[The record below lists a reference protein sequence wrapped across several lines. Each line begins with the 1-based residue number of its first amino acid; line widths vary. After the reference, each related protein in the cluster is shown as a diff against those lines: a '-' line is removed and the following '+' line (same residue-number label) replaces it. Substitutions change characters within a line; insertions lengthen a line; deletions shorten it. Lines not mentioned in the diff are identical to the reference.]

1 MPIEK
6 NLKSRNIVKF
16 FIVMAML
23 LGSSVAS
30 AENKQITSPDGK
42 LVVTVA
48 DMDGRPSYSVSYD
61 NVLFLKPSPLGMIA
75 NIGDFSSGMSLEK
88 NVSTNK
94 IDETYELASIK
105 KSKVHYVANEAVFS
119 FTQQGKTIYDVIF
132 RISNNDVAFKYKMY
146 PQGKTLSCVV
156 KQEATGFAFPDGTT
170 TFLCPQSK
178 PMGGF
183 ARTSPSYE
191 TSYTADDVAG
201 KNGWGEGYT
210 FPCLFR
216 NGDNGWALV
225 SETGVN
231 GGYCASR
238 LLGHKGG
245 TYTIGFPQEGE
256 ANGNGTV
263 SPGIAL
269 PGETPWRTITVGK
282 TLAPIVET
290 TVPFDVVKPLYPA
303 KGEYTYGRG
312 SWSWIIGMDGS
323 TNYKEQLR
331 YIDFSAAMGYQSVL
345 VDALW
350 DKQIGRDKIEELAKY
365 GKDKGVALYLWY
377 NSNGYWND
385 APQTPRGI
393 MDNAI
398 ARRKEMKWMQ
408 SIGIRGIKVDFFG
421 GDKQMTMQLY
431 EDILSDANEYGLL
444 VIFHGCTLPR
454 GWERM
459 YPNFASSEAVLASEN
474 LHFSQGSCDNE
485 AFNATLHPFIRNT
498 VGSMDFGGSA
508 LNKYYNADNAPRG
521 SRRVTSDVYAL
532 ATAVLFQ
539 SPVQHFALAPNN
551 LTDAPSWAIDFM
563 KEVPTTWDEVRFID
577 GYPGKYVILARR
589 HGDKWYIAGVNAQ
602 KETLKLKVNLPM
614 FSNGEKVR
622 LFSDDKALQG
632 GVKQIEIGK
641 KQELQLAIPCNGGV
655 LITR

>member
-1 MPIEK
+1 M
-6 NLKSRNIVKF
+6 KF

-61 NVLFLKPSPLGMIA
+61 NVLFLKPSPLGIIA

-105 KSKVHYVANEAVFS
+105 QSKVRYVANEAVFS

-132 RISNNDVAFKYKMY
+132 RISNNDVAFKYRMY
-146 PQGKTLSCVV
+146 PQGETLSCVV
-156 KQEATGFAFPDGTT
+156 KQEVTGFVFPDGTT

-216 NGDNGWALV
+216 NGDNGWTLV

-238 LLGHKGG
+238 LLGHKEGV
-245 TYTIGFPQEGE
+245 YTIGFPQEGE

-290 TVPFDVVKPLYPA
+290 TVPFDVVKPLYQA

-350 DKQIGRDKIEELAKY
+350 DKQIGRDKIEELVKY

-602 KETLKLKVNLPM
+602 KGTLKLKVNLPM

-632 GVKQIEIGK
+632 GVKQIGIGK
-641 KQELQLAIPCNGGV
+641 KQELQLTIPCNGGV
-655 LITR
+655 LITK

>member
-1 MPIEK
+1 
-6 NLKSRNIVKF
+6 
-16 FIVMAML
+16 
-23 LGSSVAS
+23 
-30 AENKQITSPDGK
+30 
-42 LVVTVA
+42 
-48 DMDGRPSYSVSYD
+48 
-61 NVLFLKPSPLGMIA
+61 MIA

-132 RISNNDVAFKYKMY
+132 RISNNDVAFKYRMY
-146 PQGKTLSCVV
+146 PQGETLSCVI
-156 KQEATGFAFPDGTT
+156 KKEATGFAFPDGTT

-216 NGDNGWALV
+216 NGDNGWVLV

-238 LLGHKGG
+238 LLGHKEGV
-245 TYTIGFPQEGE
+245 YTIGFPQEGE

-290 TVPFDVVKPLYPA
+290 TVPFDVVKPLYQA

>member
-1 MPIEK
+1 M
-6 NLKSRNIVKF
+6 VKF

-146 PQGKTLSCVV
+146 PQGETLSCVV
-156 KQEATGFAFPDGTT
+156 KQEVTGFAFPDGTT

-216 NGDNGWALV
+216 NGDNGWVLV

-245 TYTIGFPQEGE
+245 VYTIGFPQEGE

-290 TVPFDVVKPLYPA
+290 TVPFDVVKPLYQA

-350 DKQIGRDKIEELAKY
+350 DKQIGREKIEELAKY

-474 LHFSQGSCDNE
+474 LHFSQGSCDHE

-551 LTDAPSWAIDFM
+551 LTDSPSWAIDFM

>member
-1 MPIEK
+1 
-6 NLKSRNIVKF
+6 
-16 FIVMAML
+16 
-23 LGSSVAS
+23 
-30 AENKQITSPDGK
+30 
-42 LVVTVA
+42 
-48 DMDGRPSYSVSYD
+48 
-61 NVLFLKPSPLGMIA
+61 
-75 NIGDFSSGMSLEK
+75 MSLEK

-105 KSKVHYVANEAVFS
+105 QSKVRYVANEAVFS

-146 PQGKTLSCVV
+146 PQGETLSCVV
-156 KQEATGFAFPDGTT
+156 KQEVTGFVFPDGTT

-216 NGDNGWALV
+216 NGDNGWVLV

-245 TYTIGFPQEGE
+245 VYTIGFPQEGE

-551 LTDAPSWAIDFM
+551 LTDSPSWAIDFM

-614 FSNGEKVR
+614 FSNGEKVK

-632 GVKQIEIGK
+632 SVKQIEIGK

-655 LITR
+655 LITK

>member
-1 MPIEK
+1 MSVEK
-6 NLKSRNIVKF
+6 NLKSRNMVKF

-146 PQGKTLSCVV
+146 PQGETLSCVV

-191 TSYTADDVAG
+191 TSYTADDAAG

-216 NGDNGWALV
+216 NGDNGWVLV

-245 TYTIGFPQEGE
+245 VYTIGFPQEGE

-290 TVPFDVVKPLYPA
+290 TVPFDVVKPLYQA

-365 GKDKGVALYLWY
+365 GKNKGVALYLWY

-474 LHFSQGSCDNE
+474 LHFSQGSCDHE

-551 LTDAPSWAIDFM
+551 LTDSPSWAIDFM

-632 GVKQIEIGK
+632 GVKQIGIGK
-641 KQELQLAIPCNGGV
+641 KQELQLTIPCNGGV
-655 LITR
+655 LITK

>member
-1 MPIEK
+1 M
-6 NLKSRNIVKF
+6 VKF

-132 RISNNDVAFKYKMY
+132 RISNNDVAFKYRMY
-146 PQGKTLSCVV
+146 PQGETLSCVV
-156 KQEATGFAFPDGTT
+156 KQEVTGFVFPDGTT

-216 NGDNGWALV
+216 NGDNGWVLV

-231 GGYCASR
+231 GRYCASR
-238 LLGHKGG
+238 LLGHKEGV
-245 TYTIGFPQEGE
+245 YTIGFPQEGE

-290 TVPFDVVKPLYPA
+290 TVPFDVVKPLYQA

-602 KETLKLKVNLPM
+602 KETLQLKVNLPM

-632 GVKQIEIGK
+632 GVKQIGIGK
-641 KQELQLAIPCNGGV
+641 KQELQLTIPCNGGV
-655 LITR
+655 LITK

>member
-1 MPIEK
+1 M
-6 NLKSRNIVKF
+6 KF

-42 LVVTVA
+42 LVVTVV

-61 NVLFLKPSPLGMIA
+61 NVLFLKSSPLGIIA

-105 KSKVHYVANEAVFS
+105 QSKVRYVANEAVFS

-146 PQGKTLSCVV
+146 PQGETLSCVV
-156 KQEATGFAFPDGTT
+156 KQEVTGFAFPDGTT

-216 NGDNGWALV
+216 NGDNGWVLV

-238 LLGHKGG
+238 LLGHKEGV
-245 TYTIGFPQEGE
+245 YTIGFPQEGE

-350 DKQIGRDKIEELAKY
+350 DKQIGREKIEELAKY

-498 VGSMDFGGSA
+498 VGSMDLGGSA

-641 KQELQLAIPCNGGV
+641 KQELQLSIPCNGGI
-655 LITR
+655 LITK

>member
-1 MPIEK
+1 M
-6 NLKSRNIVKF
+6 KF

-23 LGSSVAS
+23 LGSSIVS
-30 AENKQITSPDGK
+30 AEDKQIASPDGK

-61 NVLFLKPSPLGMIA
+61 NVLFLKPSPLGIIA

-146 PQGKTLSCVV
+146 PQGETLSCVV
-156 KQEATGFAFPDGTT
+156 KQEVTGFVFPDGTT

-191 TSYTADDVAG
+191 TSYTADDAAG

-216 NGDNGWALV
+216 NGDNGWVLV

-238 LLGHKGG
+238 LLGHKEGV
-245 TYTIGFPQEGE
+245 YTIGFPQEGE

-290 TVPFDVVKPLYPA
+290 TVPFDVVKPLYSA

-551 LTDAPSWAIDFM
+551 LTDAPAWAIDFM

-632 GVKQIEIGK
+632 GVKQIGIGK
-641 KQELQLAIPCNGGV
+641 KQELQLTIPCNGGV
-655 LITR
+655 LITK

>member
-1 MPIEK
+1 M
-6 NLKSRNIVKF
+6 KF

-61 NVLFLKPSPLGMIA
+61 NVLFLKPSPLGIIA

-105 KSKVHYVANEAVFS
+105 QSKVRYVANEAVCS

-146 PQGKTLSCVV
+146 PQGETLSCVV
-156 KQEATGFAFPDGTT
+156 KQEVTGFAFPDGTT

-216 NGDNGWALV
+216 NGDNGWILV

-238 LLGHKGG
+238 LLGQEGG

-365 GKDKGVALYLWY
+365 GKNKGVALYLWY

-474 LHFSQGSCDNE
+474 LHFSQGSCDHE

-508 LNKYYNADNAPRG
+508 LNKYYNADNASRG

-632 GVKQIEIGK
+632 SVKQIGIGK
-641 KQELQLAIPCNGGV
+641 KQELQLSIPCNGGV
-655 LITR
+655 LITK

>member
-1 MPIEK
+1 MSVEK
-6 NLKSRNIVKF
+6 NLKSRNMMKF

-61 NVLFLKPSPLGMIA
+61 NVLFLKPSPLGIIA

-105 KSKVHYVANEAVFS
+105 KSKVRYVANEAVFS

-146 PQGKTLSCVV
+146 PQGETLSCVV
-156 KQEATGFAFPDGTT
+156 KQEVTGFAFPDGTT

-216 NGDNGWALV
+216 NGDNGWVLV

-245 TYTIGFPQEGE
+245 VYTIGFPQEGE

-385 APQTPRGI
+385 APQTPRSI

-655 LITR
+655 LITK

>member
-1 MPIEK
+1 MSVEK
-6 NLKSRNIVKF
+6 NLKSRNMMKF

-61 NVLFLKPSPLGMIA
+61 NVLFLKPSPLGIIA
-75 NIGDFSSGMSLEK
+75 SIGDFSSGMSLEK

-105 KSKVHYVANEAVFS
+105 KSKIRYVANEAVFS

-146 PQGKTLSCVV
+146 PQGETLSCVV

-216 NGDNGWALV
+216 NGDNGWVLV

-238 LLGHKGG
+238 LLGHKEGV
-245 TYTIGFPQEGE
+245 YTIGFPQEGE

-290 TVPFDVVKPLYPA
+290 TVPFDVVKPLYQA

-385 APQTPRGI
+385 APQTPRGM

-398 ARRKEMKWMQ
+398 ARRQEMKWMQ

-614 FSNGEKVR
+614 FSNGEKVK

-632 GVKQIEIGK
+632 GVKQIGIGK
-641 KQELQLAIPCNGGV
+641 KQELQLSIPCNGGV
-655 LITR
+655 LITK

>member
-1 MPIEK
+1 MM
-6 NLKSRNIVKF
+6 KF

-146 PQGKTLSCVV
+146 PQGEALSCVIR
-156 KQEATGFAFPDGTT
+156 KEATGFAFPDGTT

-216 NGDNGWALV
+216 NGDNGWVLV

-245 TYTIGFPQEGE
+245 VYTIGFPQEGE

-474 LHFSQGSCDNE
+474 LHFSQGSCDHE

-632 GVKQIEIGK
+632 DVKQIEIGK

>member
-1 MPIEK
+1 
-6 NLKSRNIVKF
+6 
-16 FIVMAML
+16 
-23 LGSSVAS
+23 
-30 AENKQITSPDGK
+30 
-42 LVVTVA
+42 
-48 DMDGRPSYSVSYD
+48 
-61 NVLFLKPSPLGMIA
+61 
-75 NIGDFSSGMSLEK
+75 MSLEK

-105 KSKVHYVANEAVFS
+105 KSKVRYVANEAVFS

-146 PQGKTLSCVV
+146 PQGETLSCVV
-156 KQEATGFAFPDGTT
+156 KQEVTGFVFPDGTT

-216 NGDNGWALV
+216 NGDNGWVLV

-245 TYTIGFPQEGE
+245 VYTIGFPQEGE

-614 FSNGEKVR
+614 FSNGEKVK

-632 GVKQIEIGK
+632 GVKQIGIGK
-641 KQELQLAIPCNGGV
+641 KQELQLTIPCNGGV
-655 LITR
+655 LITK

>member
-1 MPIEK
+1 M
-6 NLKSRNIVKF
+6 KF
-16 FIVMAML
+16 FIAMAML
-23 LGSSVAS
+23 LVSSVAS
-30 AENKQITSPDGK
+30 AEDKQIASPDGK
-42 LVVTVA
+42 LVVTVS
-48 DMDGRPSYSVSYD
+48 DRDGRPSYSVSYD
-61 NVLFLKPSPLGMIA
+61 NVLFLEPSPLGIVA

-88 NVSTNK
+88 NVLINE
-94 IDETYELASIK
+94 IDETYELPSIK
-105 KSKVHYVANEAVFS
+105 QSKVHYVANEAVFL
-119 FTQQGKTIYDVIF
+119 FTQQGKTVYDVIF

-146 PQGKTLSCVV
+146 PQGETLSCVIR
-156 KQEATGFAFPDGTT
+156 KEATGFAFPDGTT

-183 ARTSPSYE
+183 ACTSPSYE

-216 NGDNGWALV
+216 NGDNGWVLV

-238 LLGHKGG
+238 LLGQKGG
-245 TYTIGFPQEGE
+245 VYTIGFPQEGE

-269 PGETPWRTITVGK
+269 PGETPWRTITLGK

-431 EDILSDANEYGLL
+431 EDILADANEYGLL

-454 GWERM
+454 GWEHM
-459 YPNFASSEAVLASEN
+459 FPNYASSEAVLASEN
-474 LHFSQGSCDNE
+474 LHFSQGSCDHE

-521 SRRVTSDVYAL
+521 SRRVTSDVFAL

-551 LTDAPSWAIDFM
+551 LTDAPAWAIDFM

-602 KETLKLKVNLPM
+602 KETLKLKINLPM

-622 LFSDDKALQG
+622 LYGDDKALQG
-632 GVKQIEIGK
+632 SVKQIEIGK
-641 KQELQLAIPCNGGV
+641 KQELQLAIPCNGGI
-655 LITR
+655 LITQ

>member
-1 MPIEK
+1 MSVEK
-6 NLKSRNIVKF
+6 NLKSRNMMKF

-23 LGSSVAS
+23 LGSSVTS

-105 KSKVHYVANEAVFS
+105 KSKVRYVANEAVFS

-132 RISNNDVAFKYKMY
+132 RISNNDVAFKYRMY
-146 PQGKTLSCVV
+146 PQGETLSCVI
-156 KQEATGFAFPDGTT
+156 KKEATGFAFPDGTT

-191 TSYTADDVAG
+191 TSYTADDAAG

-216 NGDNGWALV
+216 NGDNGWVLV

-231 GGYCASR
+231 GRYCASR
-238 LLGHKGG
+238 LLGHKEGV
-245 TYTIGFPQEGE
+245 YTIGFPQEGE

-290 TVPFDVVKPLYPA
+290 TVPFDVVKPLYSA

-474 LHFSQGSCDNE
+474 LHFSQGSCDHE

-602 KETLKLKVNLPM
+602 KETLQLKVNLPM

-632 GVKQIEIGK
+632 GVKQIGIGK
-641 KQELQLAIPCNGGV
+641 KQELQLTIPCNGGV
-655 LITR
+655 LITK

>member
-1 MPIEK
+1 M
-6 NLKSRNIVKF
+6 KF

-105 KSKVHYVANEAVFS
+105 QSKVRYVANEAVFS

-132 RISNNDVAFKYKMY
+132 RISNNDVAFKYKIY
-146 PQGKTLSCVV
+146 PQGETLSCVV
-156 KQEATGFAFPDGTT
+156 KQEVTGFAFPDGTT

-216 NGDNGWALV
+216 NGDNGWVLV

-245 TYTIGFPQEGE
+245 VYTIGFPQEGE

-350 DKQIGRDKIEELAKY
+350 DKQIGREKIEELAKY

-474 LHFSQGSCDNE
+474 LHFSQGSCDHE

-632 GVKQIEIGK
+632 DVKQIEIGK

>member
-1 MPIEK
+1 M
-6 NLKSRNIVKF
+6 
-16 FIVMAML
+16 
-23 LGSSVAS
+23 
-30 AENKQITSPDGK
+30 
-42 LVVTVA
+42 
-48 DMDGRPSYSVSYD
+48 
-61 NVLFLKPSPLGMIA
+61 
-75 NIGDFSSGMSLEK
+75 
-88 NVSTNK
+88 
-94 IDETYELASIK
+94 
-105 KSKVHYVANEAVFS
+105 ANEAVFS

-132 RISNNDVAFKYKMY
+132 RISNNDVAFKYKIY
-146 PQGKTLSCVV
+146 PQGETLSCVV
-156 KQEATGFAFPDGTT
+156 KQEVTGFAFPDGTT

-216 NGDNGWALV
+216 NGDNGWVLV

-245 TYTIGFPQEGE
+245 VYTIGFPQEGE

-269 PGETPWRTITVGK
+269 PGETPWRTITMGK

-350 DKQIGRDKIEELAKY
+350 DKQIGREKIEELAKY

-474 LHFSQGSCDNE
+474 LHFSQGSCDHE

-563 KEVPTTWDEVRFID
+563 KEVPTAWDEVRFID

>member
-1 MPIEK
+1 MSVEK
-6 NLKSRNIVKF
+6 NLKSRNRMKF

-30 AENKQITSPDGK
+30 AENKQVTSPDGK
-42 LVVTVA
+42 LVVTVS
-48 DMDGRPSYSVSYD
+48 DTDGRPSYSVSYD
-61 NVLFLKPSPLGMIA
+61 NVLFLQPSPLGMVA

-146 PQGKTLSCVV
+146 PQGETLSCVV
-156 KQEATGFAFPDGTT
+156 EQEATGFVFPDGTT

-191 TSYTADDVAG
+191 TSYTADDAAG

-216 NGDNGWALV
+216 NGDNGWVLV

-256 ANGNGTV
+256 ANGNGTA

-350 DKQIGRDKIEELAKY
+350 DKQIGRDKMEELAKY

-393 MDNAI
+393 MNNAI
-398 ARRKEMKWMQ
+398 ARRKEMRWMQ

-474 LHFSQGSCDNE
+474 LHFSQGSCDHE

-521 SRRVTSDVYAL
+521 SRRMTSDVYAL

-655 LITR
+655 LITQ

>member
-6 NLKSRNIVKF
+6 NLKNRNMVKF

-23 LGSSVAS
+23 LGSSVTS

-61 NVLFLKPSPLGMIA
+61 NVLFLKPSPLGIIA

-105 KSKVHYVANEAVFS
+105 KSKVRYVANEAVFS

-146 PQGKTLSCVV
+146 PQGETLSCVV
-156 KQEATGFAFPDGTT
+156 KQEVTGFVFPDGTT

-216 NGDNGWALV
+216 NGDNGWTLV

-238 LLGHKGG
+238 LLGHKEGV
-245 TYTIGFPQEGE
+245 YTIGFPQEGE

-290 TVPFDVVKPLYPA
+290 TVPFDVVKPLYQA

-350 DKQIGRDKIEELAKY
+350 DKQIGRDKIEELVKY

-602 KETLKLKVNLPM
+602 KGTLKLKVNLPM

-632 GVKQIEIGK
+632 GVKQIGIGK
-641 KQELQLAIPCNGGV
+641 KQELQLTIPCNGGV
-655 LITR
+655 LITK

>member
-1 MPIEK
+1 M
-6 NLKSRNIVKF
+6 VKF

-146 PQGKTLSCVV
+146 PQGETLSCVV
-156 KQEATGFAFPDGTT
+156 KQEVTGFVFPDGTT

-216 NGDNGWALV
+216 NGDNGWVLV

-245 TYTIGFPQEGE
+245 VYTIGFPQEGE

-290 TVPFDVVKPLYPA
+290 TVPFDVVKPLYQA

-365 GKDKGVALYLWY
+365 GKNKGVALYLWY

-474 LHFSQGSCDNE
+474 LHFSQGSCDHE

-551 LTDAPSWAIDFM
+551 LTDSPSWAIDFM

>member
-1 MPIEK
+1 M
-6 NLKSRNIVKF
+6 KF

-23 LGSSVAS
+23 LASSVAS

-132 RISNNDVAFKYKMY
+132 RISNNDVAFKYRMY
-146 PQGKTLSCVV
+146 PQGETLSCVI
-156 KQEATGFAFPDGTT
+156 KKEATGFAFPDGTT

-216 NGDNGWALV
+216 NGDNGWVLV

-238 LLGHKGG
+238 LLGHKEGV
-245 TYTIGFPQEGE
+245 YTIGFPQEGE

-365 GKDKGVALYLWY
+365 GKNKGVALYLWY

-385 APQTPRGI
+385 APQTPRSI

-655 LITR
+655 LITK

>member
-1 MPIEK
+1 M
-6 NLKSRNIVKF
+6 KF

-105 KSKVHYVANEAVFS
+105 QSKVRYVANEAVFS

-146 PQGKTLSCVV
+146 PQGETLSCVV
-156 KQEATGFAFPDGTT
+156 KQEVTGFAFPDGTT

-191 TSYTADDVAG
+191 TSYTADDAAG

-216 NGDNGWALV
+216 NGDNGWVLV

-245 TYTIGFPQEGE
+245 VYTIGFPQEGE

-269 PGETPWRTITVGK
+269 PGETPWRTVTVGK

-290 TVPFDVVKPLYPA
+290 TVPFDVVKPLYQA

-474 LHFSQGSCDNE
+474 LHFSQGSCDHE

-632 GVKQIEIGK
+632 DVKQIEIGK

>member
-1 MPIEK
+1 M
-6 NLKSRNIVKF
+6 KF

-61 NVLFLKPSPLGMIA
+61 NVLFLKPSPLGIIA

-105 KSKVHYVANEAVFS
+105 QSKVRYVANEAVFS

-146 PQGKTLSCVV
+146 PQGETLSCVV
-156 KQEATGFAFPDGTT
+156 KQEVTGFAFPDGTT

-216 NGDNGWALV
+216 NGDNGWVLV

-238 LLGHKGG
+238 LLGHKEGV
-245 TYTIGFPQEGE
+245 YTIGFPQEGE

-551 LTDAPSWAIDFM
+551 LTDAPAWAIDFM

-602 KETLKLKVNLPM
+602 KETLQLKVNLPM

-632 GVKQIEIGK
+632 GVKQIGIGK
-641 KQELQLAIPCNGGV
+641 KQELQLTIPCNGGV
-655 LITR
+655 LITK

>member
-1 MPIEK
+1 M
-6 NLKSRNIVKF
+6 VKF

-61 NVLFLKPSPLGMIA
+61 NVLFLKPSPLGIIA

-105 KSKVHYVANEAVFS
+105 QSKVRYVANEAVFS

-146 PQGKTLSCVV
+146 PQGETLSCVV
-156 KQEATGFAFPDGTT
+156 KQEVTGFVFPDGTT

-216 NGDNGWALV
+216 NGDNGWVLI

-231 GGYCASR
+231 GRYCASR

-245 TYTIGFPQEGE
+245 AYTIGFPQEGE

-290 TVPFDVVKPLYPA
+290 TVPFDVVKPLYQA

-551 LTDAPSWAIDFM
+551 LTDSPSWAIDFM

-655 LITR
+655 LITK

>member
-1 MPIEK
+1 MM
-6 NLKSRNIVKF
+6 KF

-146 PQGKTLSCVV
+146 PQGETLSCVV
-156 KQEATGFAFPDGTT
+156 KQEVTGFVFPDGTT

-216 NGDNGWALV
+216 NGDNGWVLV

-263 SPGIAL
+263 SLGIAL

-632 GVKQIEIGK
+632 DVKQIEIGK

>member
-1 MPIEK
+1 MSVEK
-6 NLKSRNIVKF
+6 NLKSRNMMKF

-61 NVLFLKPSPLGMIA
+61 NVLFLKPSPLGIIA

-146 PQGKTLSCVV
+146 PQGETLSCVV
-156 KQEATGFAFPDGTT
+156 KQEVTGFVFPDGTT

-216 NGDNGWALV
+216 NGDNGWVLV

-238 LLGHKGG
+238 LLGHKEGV
-245 TYTIGFPQEGE
+245 YTIGFPQEGE

-290 TVPFDVVKPLYPA
+290 TVPFDVVKPLYQA

-365 GKDKGVALYLWY
+365 GKNKGVALYLWY

-385 APQTPRGI
+385 APQTPRSI

-563 KEVPTTWDEVRFID
+563 KEVPTAWDEVRFID

-655 LITR
+655 LITK

>member
-1 MPIEK
+1 M
-6 NLKSRNIVKF
+6 VKF

-105 KSKVHYVANEAVFS
+105 QSKVRYVANEAVFS

-132 RISNNDVAFKYKMY
+132 RISNNDVAFKYRMY
-146 PQGKTLSCVV
+146 PQGETLSCVI
-156 KQEATGFAFPDGTT
+156 KKEATGFAFPDGTT

-216 NGDNGWALV
+216 NGDNGWVLV

-238 LLGHKGG
+238 LLGHKEGV
-245 TYTIGFPQEGE
+245 YTIGFPQEGE

-365 GKDKGVALYLWY
+365 GKNKGVALYLWY

-385 APQTPRGI
+385 APQTPRSI

-551 LTDAPSWAIDFM
+551 LTDAPAWAIDFM

-655 LITR
+655 LITK

>member
-1 MPIEK
+1 M
-6 NLKSRNIVKF
+6 KF

-61 NVLFLKPSPLGMIA
+61 NVLFLKSSPLGIIA

-105 KSKVHYVANEAVFS
+105 RSKVHYVANEAVFS

-146 PQGKTLSCVV
+146 PQSETLSCVV
-156 KQEATGFAFPDGTT
+156 KQEVTGFAFPDGTT

-245 TYTIGFPQEGE
+245 VYTIGFPQEGE

-290 TVPFDVVKPLYPA
+290 TVPFDVVKPLYQA

-474 LHFSQGSCDNE
+474 LHFSQGSCDHE

-563 KEVPTTWDEVRFID
+563 KEIPTTWDEVRFID

-632 GVKQIEIGK
+632 SVKQIGIGK
-641 KQELQLAIPCNGGV
+641 KQELQLSIPCNGGI
-655 LITR
+655 LITK

>member
-1 MPIEK
+1 M
-6 NLKSRNIVKF
+6 VKF

-105 KSKVHYVANEAVFS
+105 QSKVRYVANEAVFS

-146 PQGKTLSCVV
+146 PQGETLSCVV
-156 KQEATGFAFPDGTT
+156 KQEVTGFVFPDGTT

-216 NGDNGWALV
+216 NGDNGWVLV

-245 TYTIGFPQEGE
+245 VYTIGFPQEGE

-269 PGETPWRTITVGK
+269 PGETPWRTVTVGK

-290 TVPFDVVKPLYPA
+290 TVPFDVVKPLYQA

-474 LHFSQGSCDNE
+474 LHFSQGSCDHE

-551 LTDAPSWAIDFM
+551 LTDSPSWAIDFM

>member
-1 MPIEK
+1 MSVEK
-6 NLKSRNIVKF
+6 NLKSRNMMKF

-146 PQGKTLSCVV
+146 PQGETLSCVV
-156 KQEATGFAFPDGTT
+156 KQEVTGFAFPDGTT

-216 NGDNGWALV
+216 NGDNGWVLV

-474 LHFSQGSCDNE
+474 LHFSQGSCDHE

-632 GVKQIEIGK
+632 GVKQIGIGK
-641 KQELQLAIPCNGGV
+641 KQELQLTIPCNGGV
-655 LITR
+655 LITK

>member
-1 MPIEK
+1 M
-6 NLKSRNIVKF
+6 KF

-30 AENKQITSPDGK
+30 AENKQMTSPDGK

-146 PQGKTLSCVV
+146 PQGETLSCVV
-156 KQEATGFAFPDGTT
+156 KQEVTGFVFPDGTT

-216 NGDNGWALV
+216 NGDNGWVLV

-245 TYTIGFPQEGE
+245 VYTIGFPQEGE

-350 DKQIGRDKIEELAKY
+350 DKQIGREKIEELAKY
-365 GKDKGVALYLWY
+365 GKNKGVALYLWY

-474 LHFSQGSCDNE
+474 LHFSQGSCDHE

-551 LTDAPSWAIDFM
+551 LTDSPSWAIDFM

-622 LFSDDKALQG
+622 LFSDDKVLQG
-632 GVKQIEIGK
+632 GVKQIGIGK
-641 KQELQLAIPCNGGV
+641 KQELQLSIPCNGGI
-655 LITR
+655 LIVK

>member
-1 MPIEK
+1 MSVEK
-6 NLKSRNIVKF
+6 NLKSRNRMKF

-30 AENKQITSPDGK
+30 AENKQVTSPDGK
-42 LVVTVA
+42 LVVTVS
-48 DMDGRPSYSVSYD
+48 DTDGRPSYSVSYD
-61 NVLFLKPSPLGMIA
+61 NVLFLQPSPLGMVA

-94 IDETYELASIK
+94 IDETYELTSIK
-105 KSKVHYVANEAVFS
+105 KSKVRYVANEAVFS

-146 PQGKTLSCVV
+146 PQGETLSCVV
-156 KQEATGFAFPDGTT
+156 EQEATGFVFPDGTT

-191 TSYTADDVAG
+191 TSYTADDAAG

-216 NGDNGWALV
+216 NGDNGWVLV

-256 ANGNGTV
+256 ANGNGTA

-303 KGEYTYGRG
+303 KGEYTYGKG

-350 DKQIGRDKIEELAKY
+350 DKQIGRDKMEELAKY

-393 MDNAI
+393 MNNAI
-398 ARRKEMKWMQ
+398 ARRKEMRWMQ

-521 SRRVTSDVYAL
+521 SRRMTSDVYAL

-655 LITR
+655 LITQ

>member
-1 MPIEK
+1 M
-6 NLKSRNIVKF
+6 
-16 FIVMAML
+16 
-23 LGSSVAS
+23 
-30 AENKQITSPDGK
+30 
-42 LVVTVA
+42 
-48 DMDGRPSYSVSYD
+48 
-61 NVLFLKPSPLGMIA
+61 
-75 NIGDFSSGMSLEK
+75 MSQ
-88 NVSTNK
+88 
-94 IDETYELASIK
+94 A
-105 KSKVHYVANEAVFS
+105 
-119 FTQQGKTIYDVIF
+119 
-132 RISNNDVAFKYKMY
+132 
-146 PQGKTLSCVV
+146 
-156 KQEATGFAFPDGTT
+156 
-170 TFLCPQSK
+170 
-178 PMGGF
+178 
-183 ARTSPSYE
+183 
-191 TSYTADDVAG
+191 

-216 NGDNGWALV
+216 NGDNGWVLV

-238 LLGHKGG
+238 LLGHKEGV
-245 TYTIGFPQEGE
+245 YTIGFPQEGE

-290 TVPFDVVKPLYPA
+290 TVPFDVVKPLYQA

-365 GKDKGVALYLWY
+365 GKNKGVALYLWY

-385 APQTPRGI
+385 APQTPRSI

-474 LHFSQGSCDNE
+474 LHFSQGSCDHE

-539 SPVQHFALAPNN
+539 SPVQHL
-551 LTDAPSWAIDFM
+551 LWH
-563 KEVPTTWDEVRFID
+563 R
-577 GYPGKYVILARR
+577 
-589 HGDKWYIAGVNAQ
+589 
-602 KETLKLKVNLPM
+602 
-614 FSNGEKVR
+614 
-622 LFSDDKALQG
+622 
-632 GVKQIEIGK
+632 
-641 KQELQLAIPCNGGV
+641 
-655 LITR
+655 IT

>member
-1 MPIEK
+1 M
-6 NLKSRNIVKF
+6 KF

-61 NVLFLKPSPLGMIA
+61 NVLFLKPSPLGIIA

-105 KSKVHYVANEAVFS
+105 QSKVRYVANEAVFS

-146 PQGKTLSCVV
+146 PQGETLSCVV
-156 KQEATGFAFPDGTT
+156 KQEVTGFAFPDGTT

-216 NGDNGWALV
+216 NGDNGWVLV

-245 TYTIGFPQEGE
+245 VYTIGFPQEGE

-269 PGETPWRTITVGK
+269 PGEMPWRTITVGK

-602 KETLKLKVNLPM
+602 KETLQLKVNLPM

-632 GVKQIEIGK
+632 GVKQIGIGK
-641 KQELQLAIPCNGGV
+641 KQELQLTIPCNGGV
-655 LITR
+655 LITK

>member
-1 MPIEK
+1 MSVEK
-6 NLKSRNIVKF
+6 NLKSRNMMKF

-146 PQGKTLSCVV
+146 PQGETLSCVV
-156 KQEATGFAFPDGTT
+156 KQEVTGFVFPDGTT

-216 NGDNGWALV
+216 NGDNGWVLV

-245 TYTIGFPQEGE
+245 VYTIGFPQEGE

-290 TVPFDVVKPLYPA
+290 TVPFDVVKPLYQA

-474 LHFSQGSCDNE
+474 LHFSQGSCDHE

-551 LTDAPSWAIDFM
+551 LTDSPSWAIDFM

-655 LITR
+655 LITK

>member
-1 MPIEK
+1 M
-6 NLKSRNIVKF
+6 KF

-61 NVLFLKPSPLGMIA
+61 NVLFLKPSPLGIIA

-105 KSKVHYVANEAVFS
+105 QSKVRYVANEAVFS

-146 PQGKTLSCVV
+146 PQGETLSCVV
-156 KQEATGFAFPDGTT
+156 KQEVTGFAFPDGTT

-216 NGDNGWALV
+216 NGDNGWTLV

-245 TYTIGFPQEGE
+245 VYTIGFPQEGE

-290 TVPFDVVKPLYPA
+290 TVSFDVVKPLYPA

-474 LHFSQGSCDNE
+474 LHFSQGSCDHE

-655 LITR
+655 LITK